1 MRAWRNSGSGSSTAG
16 GVGGPGAL
24 GGSGNIGQSL
34 SQASTKV
41 GTGWISELNPRKGV
55 LTFENGGH
63 DERVLFL
70 ASKVITLSSPFLC
83 PQNSLWWK
91 LWKDLMDVPYIIGL
105 FLRKKNWCQAA
116 TY

>member
-16 GVGGPGAL
+16 GIGGPGAL

-70 ASKVITLSSPFLC
+70 ASKVITCLHLTNVHKTRYGGNC
-83 PQNSLWWK
+83 GK
-91 LWKDLMDVPYIIGL
+91 I
-105 FLRKKNWCQAA
+105 
-116 TY
+116 

>member
-16 GVGGPGAL
+16 GGGGTGAGSGVL
-24 GGSGNIGQSL
+24 GGSGAFGQSFA
-34 SQASTKV
+34 QPSTKF

-70 ASKVITLSSPFLC
+70 ASKVIVTKHRSRMYL
-83 PQNSLWWK
+83 N
-91 LWKDLMDVPYIIGL
+91 
-105 FLRKKNWCQAA
+105 
-116 TY
+116 

>member
-16 GVGGPGAL
+16 GGGGTGAGSGVL
-24 GGSGNIGQSL
+24 GGSGAFGQSFA
-34 SQASTKV
+34 QPSTKF

-70 ASKVITLSSPFLC
+70 ASKVIDTNHRSRMYL
-83 PQNSLWWK
+83 
-91 LWKDLMDVPYIIGL
+91 YILLKAAFNKSVYYHHINISGVL
-105 FLRKKNWCQAA
+105 FSKKY
-116 TY
+116 T